1 MVSLMEKIKIKTHP
15 DQELKTEGPLCE
27 KDEEAK
33 SIEHT
38 RAFQEEILKKLEEW
52 RKRIKNEDS
61 LQ

>member
-1 MVSLMEKIKIKTHP
+1 MEKTKIKIKKKTHP

-33 SIEHT
+33 SIEHA
-38 RAFQEEILKKLEEW
+38 RALQQDVLKRLEEW
-52 RKRIKNEDS
+52 RKRVKDEDL

>member
-1 MVSLMEKIKIKTHP
+1 MEKTKIKTHP
-15 DQELKTEGPLCE
+15 DQEIKTEGPLCE

-38 RAFQEEILKKLEEW
+38 RALQEEVLKKLEEW
-52 RKRIKNEDS
+52 RKRVKDEDL